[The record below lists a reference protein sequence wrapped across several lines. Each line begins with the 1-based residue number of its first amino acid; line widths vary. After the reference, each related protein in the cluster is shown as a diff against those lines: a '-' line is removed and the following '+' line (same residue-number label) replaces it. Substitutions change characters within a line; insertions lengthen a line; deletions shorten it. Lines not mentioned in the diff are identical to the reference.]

1 MTDFD
6 NTNRGALLRNN
17 KKKTDKQPDYNGS
30 LNVGGVDY
38 WLSGWVKV
46 SQNGNKFFSLSV
58 QPKEQSISEQAQ
70 AKIRRPDPISS
81 GLPPKRSII
90 PDDDMNGDTIPF

>member
-1 MTDFD
+1 MTEYD
-6 NTNRGALLRNN
+6 NTNKGALFKNN
-17 KKKTDKQPDYNGS
+17 KRKSDKSPEYNGS
-30 LNVGGVDY
+30 INVGGVDY

-58 QPKEQSISEQAQ
+58 QPKEQPSISEQAQ

-81 GLPPKRSII
+81 GKRSII
-90 PDDDMNGDTIPF
+90 PEDDMNGDSIPF